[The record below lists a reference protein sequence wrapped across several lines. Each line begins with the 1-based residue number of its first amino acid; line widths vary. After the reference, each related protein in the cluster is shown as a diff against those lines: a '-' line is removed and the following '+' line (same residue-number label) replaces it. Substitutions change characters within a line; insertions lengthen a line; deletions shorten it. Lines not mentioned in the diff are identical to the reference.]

1 MEQKLCRGYYGDL
14 LDTFLI
20 HSLYKLMIMFCE
32 PEGKGYTL
40 VDLCVMSDCVR
51 LKSGEASKE
60 SLSPPE
66 LERRVDCW
74 LKDENG

>member
-1 MEQKLCRGYYGDL
+1 
-14 LDTFLI
+14 
-20 HSLYKLMIMFCE
+20 MIMFHE

-66 LERRVDCW
+66 PERRMDCC
-74 LKDENG
+74 LKDEAG